1 MNMKNFRKTAASI
14 LAGLLIFASAGVG
27 AAASLAGNKGD
38 THFYPYLPRNP
49 KDECTRAYNAYVAAS
64 GHSAYASTPYARIRS
79 LYIICGSSLNAPS
92 QKAAEERAVKSCESA
107 RSHYKVITGA
117 GCEVAN
123 SK

>member
-1 MNMKNFRKTAASI
+1 MKSMTVKRAAASM
-14 LAGLLIFASAGVG
+14 LAGLLVAATVAPT

-38 THFYPYLPRNP
+38 THFYAYLPRNP

-92 QKAAEERAVKSCESA
+92 QKAAEERAMKSCEAA
-107 RSHYKVITGA
+107 RNHYKVITGA
-117 GCEVAN
+117 GCELAS